1 MVGGFERDQPTG
13 LGGQP
18 LLQAAVPGLTDA
30 FIHNPSAT
38 PPSLDKSPDCSSD
51 LCGRSCCQRNVLDIE
66 IEDRQPP

>member
-30 FIHNPSAT
+30 FIHNHAE
-38 PPSLDKSPDCSSD
+38 CVHSSIFPESRH
-51 LCGRSCCQRNVLDIE
+51 LQG
-66 IEDRQPP
+66 

>member
-30 FIHNPSAT
+30 FIHNRIGHEHFDF
-38 PPSLDKSPDCSSD
+38 L
-51 LCGRSCCQRNVLDIE
+51 LHRNDGKIKALHASGE
-66 IEDRQPP
+66 

>member
-30 FIHNPSAT
+30 FIHN
-38 PPSLDKSPDCSSD
+38 LR
-51 LCGRSCCQRNVLDIE
+51 LLM
-66 IEDRQPP
+66 

>member
-30 FIHNPSAT
+30 FIHNPASGSSA
-38 PPSLDKSPDCSSD
+38 LRKASSVY
-51 LCGRSCCQRNVLDIE
+51 Q
-66 IEDRQPP
+66 